1 MSYVSLVLRLP
12 IMLLVLKNGVCCEAT
27 SFNGVR
33 VYARYPHKN
42 KNKPFKTTYTVNKNV
57 Y

>member
-1 MSYVSLVLRLP
+1 
-12 IMLLVLKNGVCCEAT
+12 MLLVLKNGVCCEAT